1 MNTLFDMNIEQK
13 LLQDRICDPET
24 GEINEEVAAQLDAL
38 DIDIADKR
46 DGWCYWLKQ
55 DDAEI
60 EAMEKVVK
68 HAQEQLAIRK
78 KAHQNARKHFE
89 ELMHGE
95 KHKSAFNSVY
105 YTRNQSVALD
115 EGKTVLDV
123 DDDYLTYSEPTLNKA
138 KIKAALKLGKEIPGV
153 HLEESTSMVIK

>member
-1 MNTLFDMNIEQK
+1 MNTLFDMNMQQAR
-13 LLQDRICDPET
+13 LLDSLCDFET
-24 GEINEEVAAQLDAL
+24 GEINEWADQRLDEL
-38 DIDIADKR
+38 EIDIFDKR

-55 DDAEI
+55 DEAEI

-78 KAHQNARKHFE
+78 KAHQNARKRFE

-105 YTRNQSVALD
+105 YTHNASVVLD
-115 EGKTVLDV
+115 EGKSVTDI
-123 DDDYLTYSEPTLNKA
+123 DDDFLTYSEPVLNKA
-138 KIKAALKLGKEIPGV
+138 KIKSALRMGIAVPGV

>member
-1 MNTLFDMNIEQK
+1 MNTLFDMNMQQAR
-13 LLQDRICDPET
+13 LLDSLCDFET
-24 GEINEEVAAQLDAL
+24 GEINDWVLERLDEL
-38 DIDIADKR
+38 EIELFDKR

-68 HAQEQLAIRK
+68 HAQEQLEIRK
-78 KAHQNARKHFE
+78 KAHQNARKRFE

-105 YTRNQSVALD
+105 YTHNSSVALD
-115 EGKTVLDV
+115 ERKTVLDV
-123 DDDYLTYSEPTLNKA
+123 DDDYLTYSDPVLNKA
-138 KIKAALKLGKEIPGV
+138 KIKAALKLGKVIPGV